1 MKIYLHSRNKN
12 KRLKSCNRTI
22 NSAFIREMHNNN
34 SENGDMPLELHYNL
48 ECKTTFVTY
57 KINDK

>member
-34 SENGDMPLELHYNL
+34 SENGDMPLELHYNRM
-48 ECKTTFVTY
+48 
-57 KINDK
+57 